1 MKYGNIYYIV
11 PARMGSKGFPLKNRT
26 LIKYAYPKLIEL
38 AYDNGKENVIISTDD
53 DVIDK
58 RYGDKF
64 LIHGRSNG
72 SASDTASMKD
82 VLKDIVK
89 DYNLNPYDI
98 LVTLYLTY
106 PQRKKKDIQTAID
119 YFISNGCR
127 SLLCKKA
134 VKTHPYLCIYENG
147 KQVIKHNLYRRQ
159 DYPEVFEISHFMSI
173 TQVKELKNLNNNLY
187 NNNTFFKLIEEKI
200 DVDSKEDLINFEN
213 SAMHITGR

>member
-11 PARMGSKGFPLKNRT
+11 PARMGSKGLPLKNRR
-26 LIKYAYPKLIEL
+26 LIKYAFPVLK
-38 AYDNGKENVIISTDD
+38 NFSGTVIISTDD
-53 DVIDK
+53 EQIK
-58 RYGDKF
+58 QKYNNHF
-64 LIHGRSNG
+64 LIHDRSNR

-82 VLKDIVK
+82 VLKEIVK

-106 PQRKKKDIQTAID
+106 PQRRLVDVKAAID
-119 YFISNGCR
+119 DFINNGCK

-159 DYPEVFEISHFMSI
+159 DYPEVFEISHFVSI